1 MESNGVKGRIHC
13 SEATA
18 TALIA
23 KGKESWLTP
32 REDKIVAKG
41 KGEMQT
47 YFVVPV
53 GSTGR
58 ESVRSGISAI
68 TGSTTYDGP
77 YSSFGTIAA
86 PEAALETARTN
97 FSLDASGTNSDDKT
111 TTDIE
116 MDIEV

>member
-18 TALIA
+18 AALIA
-23 KGKESWLTP
+23 KGKESWLSP

-47 YFVVPV
+47 YFVVATS
-53 GSTGR
+53 STGR

-68 TGSTTYDGP
+68 TGSTTKAGP
-77 YSSFGTIAA
+77 YSSFGTSVP
-86 PEAALETARTN
+86 PEAAWTN
-97 FSLDASGTNSDDKT
+97 VSLDACASGTDADDRMAT
-111 TTDIE
+111 GIDE
-116 MDIEV
+116 DIEV